1 MRESGEPGPGSWA
14 GPRALYRARRGAA
27 TNPGSMA
34 AVSVVNRRWF
44 AIIVP
49 ALLGFGLAALCVRG
63 FRLYGWS
70 LFLGLPVVVCFLS
83 AFCTSF
89 RRVVSIYTAYGISVL
104 SLLWLGGFILLFA
117 LDGLYCL
124 LMAFP
129 LAALLGTF
137 GAFAGWRLGMACR
150 GGLPSTLPLIIV
162 ALFPGLV
169 A

>member
-1 MRESGEPGPGSWA
+1 MAA
-14 GPRALYRARRGAA
+14 GRAASVPA
-27 TNPGSMA
+27 SMA

-49 ALLGFGLAALCVRG
+49 ALLGFGLAASCVRG
-63 FRLYGWS
+63 FGLYGWS

-89 RRVVSIYTAYGISVL
+89 RRVVSVYSAYWISVL
-104 SLLWLGGFILLFA
+104 SLLWLGGFILVFA
-117 LDGLYCL
+117 LDGIVCL

-137 GAFAGWRLGMACR
+137 GAFFGWRLGMACR
-150 GGLPSTLPLIIV
+150 GGVSSTLPL
-162 ALFPGLV
+162 
-169 A
+169 